1 MAAGGQAGQG
11 GQSRLEGASAQAD
24 ARAATANSDARKVV
38 FTAGIIDVLGAL
50 LNHGREIRCHD
61 GMELRQTI
69 EVLAGEIG
77 ERNVFKPEALS
88 RARDYLAG
96 ELERAGYKPR
106 LQGYKVGAHLVEN
119 IVAEAPGSGPDAPPL
134 ILGAH
139 YDTAPDTPGADDNGS
154 GVAALLEL
162 ARALAAARLK
172 TPVRFVF
179 FTNEEP
185 PFFQTRDM
193 GSWRYAQ
200 ELKANGERVAG
211 MLSLEM
217 LGFYAAERGTQ
228 SYPPGVGWFY
238 PDKGDFIALVGDLY
252 STGWVR
258 RVREAL
264 KPSGF
269 PVESACLPRWLPGID
284 FSDHWSFWEAGFPGA
299 MLTDT
304 AFYRNPHYHMSSD
317 VPERLDYER
326 LGRLTG
332 ALLEMAG
339 KLAG

>member
-1 MAAGGQAGQG
+1 
-11 GQSRLEGASAQAD
+11 
-24 ARAATANSDARKVV
+24 
-38 FTAGIIDVLGAL
+38 
-50 LNHGREIRCHD
+50 
-61 GMELRQTI
+61 MELRKTV
-69 EVLAGEIG
+69 ETLAGEIG
-77 ERNVFKPEALS
+77 ERNVFKPEALA

-96 ELERAGYKPR
+96 ELERAGYEPR
-106 LQGYKVGAHLVEN
+106 LQGYKVGPHLVEN
-119 IVAEAPGSGPDAPPL
+119 IVAEARCGAAEGPAL
-134 ILGAH
+134 VLGAH

-162 ARALAAARLK
+162 ARGLAGARLRL
-172 TPVRFVF
+172 PVRFVF

-200 ELKANGERVAG
+200 ELKEKGERVAG

-217 LGFYAAERGTQ
+217 LGFYAPERGTQ

-238 PDKGDFIALVGDLY
+238 PDRGDFIALVGDLS

-264 KPSGF
+264 TPSGF

-304 AFYRNPHYHMSSD
+304 AFYRNPHYHLASD

-326 LGRLTG
+326 LGRLTE
-332 ALLEMAG
+332 ALLATARA
-339 KLAG
+339 LAG